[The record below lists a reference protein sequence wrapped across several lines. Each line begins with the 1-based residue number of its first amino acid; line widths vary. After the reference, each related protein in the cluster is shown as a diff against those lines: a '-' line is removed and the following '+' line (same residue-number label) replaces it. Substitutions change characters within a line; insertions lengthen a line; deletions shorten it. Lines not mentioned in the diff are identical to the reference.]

1 MTKNALF
8 VYFWARIS
16 EKLLSYLK
24 SAPSNLSKNESLT
37 HAVNFGVA
45 SAFSKGQGSALSE
58 GPVLGLHALY
68 KVPRKIVTEFNNL
81 QISSFPISFFYENVN
96 VGNSIIIVFFLQ

>member
-1 MTKNALF
+1 M
-8 VYFWARIS
+8 
-16 EKLLSYLK
+16 
-24 SAPSNLSKNESLT
+24 SKNESLT

-58 GPVLGLHALY
+58 GPVLGLDALY

-96 VGNSIIIVFFLQ
+96 VGNSIIIIFFYGSGKFIIFFVNLLH